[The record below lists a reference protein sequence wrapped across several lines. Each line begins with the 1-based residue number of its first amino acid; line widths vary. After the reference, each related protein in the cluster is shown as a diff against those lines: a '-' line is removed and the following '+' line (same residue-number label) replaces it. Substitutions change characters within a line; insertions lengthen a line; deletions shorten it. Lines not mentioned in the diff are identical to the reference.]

1 MTINLNDESFDGGS
15 NVSIFNNGT
24 AGIVEN
30 VTLSITKKTKEDKE
44 NAPDYKI
51 LYTDGTGEVNTA
63 FWYIKE
69 ATEYNTIDEQIQK
82 QGKVCKH
89 LIHAVYGSDYEFP
102 SYPNSTAML
111 DGVMKL
117 LREGAGDSTFRVFA
131 NYGSTMGV
139 KQYIQVRSWVPF
151 IEPMSVSLDDSR
163 LKPGNIDAMER
174 LVEDSINSNGVDT
187 KVPAG
192 DDW

>member
-1 MTINLNDESFDGGS
+1 
-15 NVSIFNNGT
+15 
-24 AGIVEN
+24 
-30 VTLSITKKTKEDKE
+30 
-44 NAPDYKI
+44 
-51 LYTDGTGEVNTA
+51 
-63 FWYIKE
+63 
-69 ATEYNTIDEQIQK
+69 
-82 QGKVCKH
+82 
-89 LIHAVYGSDYEFP
+89 
-102 SYPNSTAML
+102 
-111 DGVMKL
+111 
-117 LREGAGDSTFRVFA
+117 
-131 NYGSTMGV
+131 MGV